1 MHIHIFISIEALSI
15 VSWSSSLFCSLH
27 FCIYI
32 FLSLSLLVFKLL
44 HYLHFIASICFL
56 QNTFYLFVEISF
68 FFVLLFIF
76 CFCFCVSVALF
87 LHFLHI
93 ISFRFI
99 SISVVFAWRASS
111 IIDPSYLVSNFF
123 HHILCIVY
131 IAFFA
136 NHLLS
141 LSIFFLCFFIA
152 LFFLHFFAQFFFLQN
167 TFSLFLY
174 IWLLFVCCTSFSRFC
189 FFCTT
194 CLFTFYIFLFIF
206 VSVSIC

>member
-1 MHIHIFISIEALSI
+1 MILYFAFLHIHIFISIESLSNKLTALTLSP
-15 VSWSSSLFCSLH
+15 CY
-27 FCIYI
+27 CIY
-32 FLSLSLLVFKLL
+32 L
-44 HYLHFIASICFL
+44 FIAKHLLSP
-56 QNTFYLFVEISF
+56 
-68 FFVLLFIF
+68 LFIGIWLF
-76 CFCFCVSVALF
+76 LKWKAVVKLYFLFLFLCFSCTF

-99 SISVVFAWRASS
+99 SIIVVFAWRASS

-152 LFFLHFFAQFFFLQN
+152 LFFLHFIAHFFFLQN

-174 IWLLFVCCTSFSRFC
+174 IWLLFVCCTSFSCFC